1 MKAHTMLSVM
11 MPEGICTCHM
21 ISPSMNS
28 SAAEGARCTMN
39 PEIGGRNALNR
50 YMIACSFKATEKHAT
65 PKPGEDLRGIGW

>member
-1 MKAHTMLSVM
+1 
-11 MPEGICTCHM
+11 
-21 ISPSMNS
+21 
-28 SAAEGARCTMN
+28 MN